1 MLRMIWKIGWSGAE
15 LAQLLQEG
23 AMMAVRNGHNQIIQ
37 RDLDLAVDRI
47 TIGPKRMGV
56 GSGLAVHRRMAT
68 LEVGFALTSHIL
80 RRLEGAKLEYCERV
94 SIVPRG
100 EVVWCF
106 CWFLLT

>member
-1 MLRMIWKIGWSGAE
+1 MWKIGWSGAE

-23 AMMAVRNGHNQIIQ
+23 AMMAVRNGHSQIVQ
-37 RDLDLAVDRI
+37 RDLELAVDRI
-47 TIGPKRMGV
+47 TIGPKRSGV

-68 LEVGFALTSHIL
+68 LEVGFALTSHLL

-94 SIVPRG
+94 SIIPRG

-106 CWFLLT
+106 YPFFFIF